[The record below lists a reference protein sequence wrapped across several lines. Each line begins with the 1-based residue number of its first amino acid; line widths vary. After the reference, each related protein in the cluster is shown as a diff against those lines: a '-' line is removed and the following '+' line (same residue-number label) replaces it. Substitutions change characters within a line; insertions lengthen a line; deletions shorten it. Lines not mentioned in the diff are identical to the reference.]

1 MQNVRNQPKMKENH
15 ENAQKRAK
23 TNEHAGNGA
32 ERTKMYENPRK
43 GTWPEN
49 RDRQEIDAPIKAA
62 KRRWSKFCLSPGPRS
77 WQFTIW
83 KIIVTDREKATAL
96 SYALPS
102 PGGLCFEIVTGTA
115 LLRWRLT
122 FGSVAGA

>member
-1 MQNVRNQPKMKENH
+1 MRQVRLRSGVAVQ
-15 ENAQKRAK
+15 
-23 TNEHAGNGA
+23 
-32 ERTKMYENPRK
+32 
-43 GTWPEN
+43 
-49 RDRQEIDAPIKAA
+49 IL
-62 KRRWSKFCLSPGPRS
+62 LSPGPRS

-83 KIIVTDREKATAL
+83 TIIVTDREKATAL